1 MDLLLLRSFLAVADH
16 RTITRA
22 SRALGLTQPALTR
35 RLQLL
40 EEDVGAPLFERS
52 RRGMALTDAGRLVAD
67 EARLLVDRYTAM
79 QEQVRARL
87 TLEKGVVRIGGG
99 ATAVSFLVPQ
109 AIARFQKAHPGVRF
123 HVREAGSR
131 EVEADVL
138 DERIELGIVTLPL
151 HSKEFDVV
159 PLRRDRIVLVAAPD
173 HPLARRRRVDVK
185 DLAGG
190 DRAIGGTTANFGS
203 VGRQV
208 SNVVT
213 FAHCAVSQAVTH
225 HQDALPPESGK
236 NSFRHHNAASAGF
249 FAASILSLK
258 TPNGNSLLITSS
270 IHLQAATGD
279 SFQLVGQG
287 DRISTSENPNPS
299 I

>member
-185 DLAGG
+185 DLAGHSFVG
-190 DRAIGGTTANFGS
+190 FEAGSAIRQLIDTALRDAG
-203 VGRQV
+203 VEV
-208 SNVVT
+208 NVQMELRSIAATLEMVT
-213 FAHCAVSQAVTH
+213 HTQSLAFVSQLGVEGRDTGLTMIDVKGLTIH
-225 HQDALPPESGK
+225 RGLALISKLGRPMSP
-236 NSFRHHNAASAGF
+236 AAGA
-249 FAASILSLK
+249 FAAMLK
-258 TPNGNSLLITSS
+258 
-270 IHLQAATGD
+270 
-279 SFQLVGQG
+279 
-287 DRISTSENPNPS
+287 
-299 I
+299 

>member
-1 MDLLLLRSFLAVADH
+1 MDLLLLRSFLAVAEH

-40 EEDVGAPLFERS
+40 EEDVGAELFERS

-79 QEQVRARL
+79 QAQVRARL

-109 AIARFQKAHPGVRF
+109 AIARFQKGHPGVRF

-131 EVEADVL
+131 EVEADVR

-151 HSKEFDVV
+151 GSQEFEVV
-159 PLRRDRIVLVAAPD
+159 PLRRDRIVLVSAPD
-173 HPLARRRRVDVK
+173 HPLARRRRVEVK
-185 DLAGG
+185 DLAGHAFVG
-190 DRAIGGTTANFGS
+190 FEAGSAIRRLIDTALREAG
-203 VGRQV
+203 VEA
-208 SNVVT
+208 NVQMELRSIAATLEMVT
-213 FAHCAVSQAVTH
+213 HTQSLAFVSQLGVEGRDTGLTVIDVKGLAIH
-225 HQDALPPESGK
+225 RGLALISKHGRPLSP
-236 NSFRHHNAASAGF
+236 AARAFSAM
-249 FAASILSLK
+249 
-258 TPNGNSLLITSS
+258 LL
-270 IHLQAATGD
+270 
-279 SFQLVGQG
+279 
-287 DRISTSENPNPS
+287 
-299 I
+299 

>member
-131 EVEADVL
+131 EVESDVL

-151 HSKEFDVV
+151 HSKEFEVV

-185 DLAGG
+185 DLAGHG
-190 DRAIGGTTANFGS
+190 FVGFEAGSAIRQLIDTALRDAG
-203 VGRQV
+203 VEV
-208 SNVVT
+208 NVQMELRSIAATLEMVT
-213 FAHCAVSQAVTH
+213 HTQSLAFVSQLGVEGRDTGLTVIDVKGLTIH
-225 HQDALPPESGK
+225 RGLALISKTGRPMSP
-236 NSFRHHNAASAGF
+236 AAAAFSAM
-249 FAASILSLK
+249 L
-258 TPNGNSLLITSS
+258 
-270 IHLQAATGD
+270 
-279 SFQLVGQG
+279 
-287 DRISTSENPNPS
+287 R
-299 I
+299 

>member
-159 PLRRDRIVLVAAPD
+159 PLRRDRIVLVAAPG

-185 DLAGG
+185 DLAGHSFVG
-190 DRAIGGTTANFGS
+190 FEAGSAIRQLIDTALREAG
-203 VGRQV
+203 VEV
-208 SNVVT
+208 NVQMELRSIAATLEMVT
-213 FAHCAVSQAVTH
+213 HTQSLAFVSQLGVEGRDTGLTVIDVKGLTIH
-225 HQDALPPESGK
+225 RGLALISKMGRPMSP
-236 NSFRHHNAASAGF
+236 AAGA
-249 FAASILSLK
+249 FAAMLK
-258 TPNGNSLLITSS
+258 
-270 IHLQAATGD
+270 
-279 SFQLVGQG
+279 
-287 DRISTSENPNPS
+287 
-299 I
+299 

>member
-1 MDLLLLRSFLAVADH
+1 MDLLLLRSFLAVAEH

-40 EEDVGAPLFERS
+40 EEDVGAQLFERS
-52 RRGMALTDAGRLVAD
+52 RRGMALTDAGRLVCD
-67 EARLLVDRYTAM
+67 EARVLVDRYTAM
-79 QEQVRARL
+79 QEQVRARS

-109 AIARFQKAHPGVRF
+109 AIARFQKSHPGVRF

-131 EVEADVL
+131 DVEADVR

-151 HSKEFDVV
+151 HSKEFDVD

-185 DLAGG
+185 DLAGHAFVG
-190 DRAIGGTTANFGS
+190 FEAGSAIRQLIDTALREAG
-203 VGRQV
+203 VEV
-208 SNVVT
+208 NVQMELRSIAATLEMV
-213 FAHCAVSQAVTH
+213 AHTQSLAFVSQLGVEGRNTDVTVIDVKGLAIH
-225 HQDALPPESGK
+225 RGLALIRKMGRPLSP
-236 NSFRHHNAASAGF
+236 AARAFSA
-249 FAASILSLK
+249 
-258 TPNGNSLLITSS
+258 LL
-270 IHLQAATGD
+270 L
-279 SFQLVGQG
+279 
-287 DRISTSENPNPS
+287 
-299 I
+299 

>member
-185 DLAGG
+185 DLAGHSFVG
-190 DRAIGGTTANFGS
+190 FEAGSAIRQLIDTALREAG
-203 VGRQV
+203 VEV
-208 SNVVT
+208 NVQMELRSIAATLEMVT
-213 FAHCAVSQAVTH
+213 HTQSLAFVSQLGVEGRDTGLTVIDVKGLTIH
-225 HQDALPPESGK
+225 RGLALISKMGRPMSP
-236 NSFRHHNAASAGF
+236 AAGA
-249 FAASILSLK
+249 FAAMLK
-258 TPNGNSLLITSS
+258 
-270 IHLQAATGD
+270 
-279 SFQLVGQG
+279 
-287 DRISTSENPNPS
+287 
-299 I
+299 